1 MPTRRAG
8 PERWM
13 APRLPR
19 SGVVKGERDAPV
31 VLTLAAAG
39 HGDQHARALRAG
51 ASRPP
56 QLAGVPCRPRHAAL
70 VKQVEI
76 ARELLLGVLATLP
89 GQHRQH
95 RPDVDQPDHPVL
107 LLAFAGDDQFVAR
120 AQAVE
125 ERLRLEP
132 RRPVLGPGEKVD
144 KHGRA
149 DPALPH
155 PVDLDG
161 GVTGEHPEQR
171 RVAEQPVLLLE
182 HPDAAGSGSSQQLLG
197 VATGGQVCLLIGIE
211 PIGQRTRLIGE
222 AGGRGVCA
230 GQCLARVTDVPI
242 PRAGQRLAQLAGD
255 RGGGFQRTVHRP
267 LRRGQRFLQG
277 ADTAVGGLVHEDLA
291 AIVPIGLRHRHS
303 TPSHRTVRYSTAAVR
318 QSSATRQ
325 DWRFYKGHDPGLPQA
340 ATVGAVSR
348 QSHWVSPGQSARVA
362 GYDIPGGFIYIG
374 QHLPSAVGTIEPAL
388 INPALP
394 LGSHEPDRSGRDCD
408 PSPSYHLMSPDSRA
422 AYLAWLAGGRDR
434 ADVPAGFASLFLSGL
449 ERRVLVDAA
458 DDPALRRELPA
469 IAAEVRRLRASRI
482 PAGNAFNS
490 YAKAFLD
497 VLDLLCAPRWR
508 PGGSPPS
515 GAPPAPHQD
524 RWPVPVALRVAL
536 AGFAVT
542 GTPVPADWAR
552 SWAWY
557 NPSLFP
563 RTPQTRCPQEFERLF
578 AVRYTRRFA
587 AGLVPQTAA
596 RPPIRIGYSPASPGI
611 DAVVLDRP
619 DLPDVLEEPRATR
632 ELGALVD
639 SVTDALT
646 PYSRWLARTPGGH
659 GSLASTALLP
669 ADLLDLDPGPLRHL
683 LTWANAHLDGQFAA
697 VIDASEFSAF
707 WSTANPAGM
716 SRDEAASLALI
727 LARAGL
733 GVEPDVRFGGPALAP
748 GPAVLFRL
756 DREAA
761 DAPSPGYLAAT
772 TMLHL
777 AAVVALATGARS
789 NSDDIANAIIT
800 GLAAEVR
807 LPVTE
812 RSRLAARLRWLLAS
826 GATLPRPDRRIS
838 ALTAAEREAAGHFL
852 VSVGTAGPVL
862 APETVTALTKAYRL
876 LGLDPDLVY
885 RRLHHRSHTGRPGG
899 FRIGSSAQ
907 PGGDY
912 PENDRDGGRVDPALE
927 HLHRRRADR
936 ERTSGPPRRGRPVP
950 SLRPRPGA
958 Q

>member
-1 MPTRRAG
+1 M
-8 PERWM
+8 
-13 APRLPR
+13 
-19 SGVVKGERDAPV
+19 
-31 VLTLAAAG
+31 
-39 HGDQHARALRAG
+39 
-51 ASRPP
+51 
-56 QLAGVPCRPRHAAL
+56 
-70 VKQVEI
+70 
-76 ARELLLGVLATLP
+76 
-89 GQHRQH
+89 
-95 RPDVDQPDHPVL
+95 
-107 LLAFAGDDQFVAR
+107 
-120 AQAVE
+120 
-125 ERLRLEP
+125 
-132 RRPVLGPGEKVD
+132 
-144 KHGRA
+144 
-149 DPALPH
+149 
-155 PVDLDG
+155 
-161 GVTGEHPEQR
+161 
-171 RVAEQPVLLLE
+171 
-182 HPDAAGSGSSQQLLG
+182 
-197 VATGGQVCLLIGIE
+197 
-211 PIGQRTRLIGE
+211 
-222 AGGRGVCA
+222 
-230 GQCLARVTDVPI
+230 
-242 PRAGQRLAQLAGD
+242 
-255 RGGGFQRTVHRP
+255 
-267 LRRGQRFLQG
+267 
-277 ADTAVGGLVHEDLA
+277 
-291 AIVPIGLRHRHS
+291 
-303 TPSHRTVRYSTAAVR
+303 
-318 QSSATRQ
+318 
-325 DWRFYKGHDPGLPQA
+325 
-340 ATVGAVSR
+340 SR

-587 AGLVPQTAA
+587 AGLVPQATA
-596 RPPIRIGYSPASPGI
+596 RPPIRIGYQPASPGI

-632 ELGALVD
+632 KLGALVD

-669 ADLLDLDPGPLRHL
+669 AELLDLDPGPLRHL
-683 LTWANAHLDGQFAA
+683 LTWANAHLDGKLAA

-707 WSTANPAGM
+707 WSTASPAGM

-885 RRLHHRSHTGRPGG
+885 RRLHHRSLA
-899 FRIGSSAQ
+899 SA
-907 PGGDY
+907 
-912 PENDRDGGRVDPALE
+912 DGPIVVR
-927 HLHRRRADR
+927 
-936 ERTSGPPRRGRPVP
+936 
-950 SLRPRPGA
+950 RPRPGPPGHPLPRTPPGPGTAPTEATPGA
-958 Q
+958 QADSGSGVQLSPEVITRKMTETAAVSTLLSSIFTDEGPTASAPAAPRDEAGQCHPCGLDQAHSRLLVELATRSSWSRADFAELAARHGVMPSGALDVINEVAMETAGEPVVEGDDELTVNDDALQELLA